1 MPIAASMVCTLVRA
15 SPSRSRRLSAGRH
28 ARRQFFELADIA
40 KECPP
45 GRSATAISPIAL
57 AAVQRID
64 ALFDIERAINGLSA
78 DERRRVRSRK
88 RVHRC

>member
-1 MPIAASMVCTLVRA
+1 MMLDGAQPAPMTPALCWA
-15 SPSRSRRLSAGRH
+15 H

-40 KECPP
+40 KNARR

-64 ALFDIERAINGLSA
+64 VLFDIEPTINGLSA
-78 DERRRVRSRK
+78 DERRRISSGEEFTAGG
-88 RVHRC
+88 